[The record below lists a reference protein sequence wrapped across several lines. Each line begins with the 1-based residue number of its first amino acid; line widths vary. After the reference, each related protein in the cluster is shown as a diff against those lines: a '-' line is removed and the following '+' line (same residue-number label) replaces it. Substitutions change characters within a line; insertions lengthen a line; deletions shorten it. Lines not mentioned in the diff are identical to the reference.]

1 MSQFKSN
8 VVNSRGPYRVCTQ
21 HDTLSSRLQPR
32 LSTSSVRRPGL
43 QNLEVVKL
51 ANMSDLGME

>member
-1 MSQFKSN
+1 MCVHSN
-8 VVNSRGPYRVCTQ
+8 
-21 HDTLSSRLQPR
+21 TLSSRLQLR
-32 LSTSSVRRPGL
+32 LTALRLGQTPGL